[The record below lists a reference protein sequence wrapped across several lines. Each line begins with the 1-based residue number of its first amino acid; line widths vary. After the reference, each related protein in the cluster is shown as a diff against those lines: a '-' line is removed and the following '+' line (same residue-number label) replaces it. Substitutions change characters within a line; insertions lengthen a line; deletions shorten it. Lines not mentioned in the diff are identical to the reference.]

1 MILKVDFDLDV
12 PIYLQIR
19 NGIVL
24 GIANKQLKEGDELPS
39 VRGLAEDIGVN
50 MHTVNKSYSMLK
62 DDGYI
67 KIDRRK
73 GAIVSFNLKNNNEE
87 FLNKL
92 QENMEIYIAECINRG
107 ISLESF
113 KYKIEEIFNNYR
125 KAD

>member
-1 MILKVDFDLDV
+1 MILKVDFDSDI

-19 NGIVL
+19 NGIVV
-24 GIANKQLKEGDELPS
+24 GIANKKLKEGDELPS

-113 KYKIEEIFNNYR
+113 KYKIEEIFSNYR